1 MSEHIQAYMR
11 KAAALNREVEQIGPF
26 FATFT
31 AHSDNPFLN
40 YAIPDPGAEP
50 GAGDIQALI
59 AAFRRHERV
68 PRLEYLPGLAPA
80 VEPALLAAGFAVED
94 RLPLM
99 DCPAGAIVDQPP
111 PAGFELLFPA
121 TDEEHLGVALAQAEA
136 FGEEPP
142 TEAEIARARKRI
154 ADGGLAVYARD
165 AATGEAAGGG
175 ACTPLRDGLSE
186 VVGVAVRE
194 AYRKRGLGGAITLM
208 LTKAAYDAGADTVFL
223 TPAGDPQERV
233 YARVGYRR
241 IDSVLF
247 LRNEHEG
254 LRDEHEGL
262 RDEHEGLRDE
272 HEGLRDEHE
281 GLGDDRID
289 HEGVS

>member
-1 MSEHIQAYMR
+1 MSERIQAYMR

-26 FATFT
+26 LATFT
-31 AHSDNPFLN
+31 MHSANPFLN

-50 GAGDIQALI
+50 TADDAQALI
-59 AAFRRHERV
+59 AAFGRRQRV

-80 VEPALLAAGFAVED
+80 VEPALLAAGFTVED

-99 DCPAGAIVDQPP
+99 DCPREAIVDQPP
-111 PAGFELLFPA
+111 PAGFELVFPA
-121 TDEEHLGVALAQAEA
+121 TDEEHLGMATAQAAA
-136 FGEEPP
+136 FEDEPP
-142 TEAEIARARKRI
+142 TEAEVARSRQRI
-154 ADGGLAVYARD
+154 ADGGIAVYARD
-165 AATGEAAGGG
+165 TAIGGPAGGG

-186 VVGVAVRE
+186 VAGVAVGE

-208 LTKAAYDAGADTVFL
+208 LTRAAYDAGAESVFL

-247 LRNEHEG
+247 LHYEQEG
-254 LRDEHEGL
+254 A
-262 RDEHEGLRDE
+262 
-272 HEGLRDEHE
+272 
-281 GLGDDRID
+281 
-289 HEGVS
+289 S

>member
-1 MSEHIQAYMR
+1 MR

-31 AHSDNPFLN
+31 THSDNPFLN
-40 YAIPDPGAEP
+40 YAIPDRGAEP
-50 GAGDIQALI
+50 TADDAQALI

-80 VEPALLAAGFAVED
+80 VEPALLAAGFTIED

-99 DCPAGAIVDQPP
+99 DCPRDAIVDQPP
-111 PAGFELLFPA
+111 PAGFELLFPS
-121 TDEEHLGVALAQAEA
+121 TDAEHLGVATAQAEA

-142 TEAEIARARKRI
+142 TEAEIARSRQRI
-154 ADGGLAVYARD
+154 ADGGIAVYARD
-165 AATGEAAGGG
+165 AATGEPAGGG
-175 ACTPLRDGLSE
+175 GCTPLRDGLSE
-186 VVGVAVRE
+186 VAGVAVRE

-208 LTKAAYDAGADTVFL
+208 LTRAAYEAGAETVFL
-223 TPAGDPQERV
+223 TPAGDPQERI

-247 LRNEHEG
+247 MHYEQAKQEG
-254 LRDEHEGL
+254 A
-262 RDEHEGLRDE
+262 
-272 HEGLRDEHE
+272 
-281 GLGDDRID
+281 
-289 HEGVS
+289 S